1 MKKSL
6 FSLLAIVAMTS
17 CTQSDILLRSD
28 NNVEILLKSS
38 ALSVEA
44 VTRSPFNGQ
53 ISASNTLEGRVVATA
68 TSGNYATHYVDG
80 KMIFADPTTTTH
92 FETGYAGKKY
102 YPVDGTDL
110 YIFGLYPATG
120 WTLSTKGEFT
130 FTGTEDVMV
139 AKEVS
144 WNKSKAQQTTGN
156 IPNLDFIHLLT
167 KLNIS
172 LQAADDD
179 AIEAWGTI
187 SKIELLK
194 VKSADPNT
202 QASVDL
208 VRGMAA
214 ANTFNGGA
222 SPFKCYGMTETA
234 SVKTYTDVEY
244 ASQNYTLTKV
254 PVYQAYSLIAPVELA
269 DPAVTGD
276 LQFKIYAAGAN
287 NGAQEVTV
295 ELKDASGQDFTG
307 FTQGKAFDIN
317 LKFMSTNIVATASVT
332 DWTQAGSS
340 DTEIQ

>member
-28 NNVEILLKSS
+28 NNVEIQLKSS

-53 ISASNTLEGRVVATA
+53 ISSSNTLEGRVVATA
-68 TSGNYATHYVDG
+68 TSGNYATRYVDG
-80 KMIFADPTTTTH
+80 TMIFADPATTTH
-92 FETGYAGKKY
+92 FETGYTGKKY
-102 YPVDGTDL
+102 YPADGTDL

-120 WTLSTKGEFT
+120 WTLSTKGELT

-139 AKEVS
+139 AKEVA
-144 WNKSKAQQTTGN
+144 WNKTKAQQATGN
-156 IPNLDFIHLLT
+156 IPNLAFTHLLT

-179 AIEAWGTI
+179 AISAWGVI

-194 VKSADPNT
+194 VKGSDPNA
-202 QASVDL
+202 QVNVDL
-208 VRGMAA
+208 VNGVAA
-214 ANTFNGGA
+214 ANTFNGGT
-222 SPFKCYGMTETA
+222 SPFKCYGMTEAA

-244 ASQNYTLTKV
+244 AGQNYALTKD
-254 PVYQAYSLIAPVELA
+254 PVYQAYSLVAPVDLA
-269 DPAVTGD
+269 SPAVTGD
-276 LQFKIYAAGAN
+276 LVFKIYAVGAA

-295 ELKDASGQDFTG
+295 ELKDASGNDFTG

-317 LKFMSTNIVATASVT
+317 LKFKATEIVATASVT